1 VSDRDDATGS
11 ADQDRGKENPAVP
24 IMLYTAIVVGAM
36 LTALL
41 AGGIGMAGATSYKVG
56 PYVGYALGLTMIT
69 IASVMGVGAGALL
82 SQRAILKDNANIRGG
97 PRATRGTGGRA
108 QRGVE
113 RTSSPAHHRAVQQRD
128 TRRPARRAPQ
138 RPHGLNPASDHRASR
153 SWTANRSAAAA
164 LVHDEDPIEEFSPN
178 AYRSGTSQVGACA
191 VP

>member
-1 VSDRDDATGS
+1 MSDRDDATGS

-82 SQRAILKDNANIRGG
+82 SQRAILKDNANIRAEV
-97 PRATRGTGGRA
+97 RELRGELAAAHSEALSELQALLTI
-108 QRGVE
+108 E
-113 RTSSPAHHRAVQQRD
+113 RYNSETLADQLA
-128 TRRPARRAPQ
+128 ARRNG
-138 RPHGLNPASDHRASR
+138 HTG
-153 SWTANRSAAAA
+153 
-164 LVHDEDPIEEFSPN
+164 
-178 AYRSGTSQVGACA
+178 
-191 VP
+191 